1 MGYYNYHAQIKKLL
15 NCGNL
20 IGIEPSDKAEF
31 AFVFVFLTE
40 NGIIKKPVRP
50 HAVYRYE
57 EYLKNFKPKK

>member
-15 NCGNL
+15 ISGNL
-20 IGIEPSDKAEF
+20 IRIEPSDKAEF

-40 NGIIKKPVRP
+40 KGIVKKPIRP

-57 EYLKNFKPKK
+57 EYLNNYKI